1 MKEIWI
7 VVLLLPIVSCLYN
20 ENAERDYNVADMNF
34 TVCENPSRCIS
45 LYEEGNYGT
54 KSSHDA
60 VEGYLIH
67 SSSLYGCKMFNFKV
81 YRQPWIAFISRG
93 ECMFSEKIN
102 NAINHN
108 ASAVI
113 IYNNKPTGSVTMIH
127 ENTGSVVAVSV
138 SYAVGKE
145 INSKLNNS
153 SVFVKIAYDRHVS
166 GRKFNTISVLF
177 VSVSFIV
184 LMVISLAWLVFYYVQ
199 RFRYLYARD
208 KTEVRSSTARKVF
221 LFLLFKSKLVYREV
235 FRMLFNYASKLKCPL
250 GCFYLATDF
259 LYVSHT
265 MTLKI
270 RCLC

>member
-20 ENAERDYNVADMNF
+20 ENSGVEYYVANMNF
-34 TVCENPSRCIS
+34 TVCQNPRRCIS
-45 LYEEGNYGT
+45 VYKEGKYG
-54 KSSHDA
+54 SHSLHDA

-67 SSSLYGCKMFNFKV
+67 SNSLYGCKTFNFKV
-81 YRQPWIAFISRG
+81 HRQPWIAFISRG

-113 IYNNKPTGSVTMIH
+113 IYNNKPTGSVTMLH

-153 SVFVKIAYDRHVS
+153 SVFVKITYNKHVS

-208 KTEVRSSTARKVF
+208 KTEVRSCTARKVF
-221 LFLLFKSKLVYREV
+221 FFLLFKSKLVYREV
-235 FRMLFNYASKLKCPL
+235 FRMLFIMLS
-250 GCFYLATDF
+250 
-259 LYVSHT
+259 
-265 MTLKI
+265 
-270 RCLC
+270 